1 MGRAR
6 IQLSGMLVSVCL
18 GPHASLRFQMRG
30 DNPEG
35 GAIIGGE
42 KHRVQGAGKTPFFG
56 TLRADYE
63 MRSVL
68 KGEQRVHVQATHGIP
83 LSPALQASARFET
96 SML

>member
-35 GAIIGGE
+35 GAIIG
-42 KHRVQGAGKTPFFG
+42 
-56 TLRADYE
+56 
-63 MRSVL
+63 
-68 KGEQRVHVQATHGIP
+68 
-83 LSPALQASARFET
+83 
-96 SML
+96 